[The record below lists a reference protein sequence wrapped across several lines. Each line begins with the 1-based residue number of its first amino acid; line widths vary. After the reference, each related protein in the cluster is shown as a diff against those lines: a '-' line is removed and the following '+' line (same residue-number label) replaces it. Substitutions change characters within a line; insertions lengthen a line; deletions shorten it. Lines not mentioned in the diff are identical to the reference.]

1 MKICWV
7 NWVEPRDFEISPHVG
22 LAWGFLF
29 PTPAQN
35 GEPAPQIGTHQPYL
49 SFDSAAS
56 SAGEYTMSPKSSK
69 SKVDPERRAQ
79 IEREWANMQANAE
92 LLRPRSPIGQ
102 SAQSVKQP
110 PSNSSA
116 PNDQVS
122 WCAG

>member
-1 MKICWV
+1 
-7 NWVEPRDFEISPHVG
+7 
-22 LAWGFLF
+22 
-29 PTPAQN
+29 
-35 GEPAPQIGTHQPYL
+35 
-49 SFDSAAS
+49 
-56 SAGEYTMSPKSSK
+56 MSPKSSK

-110 PSNSSA
+110 PSSSSA

>member
-1 MKICWV
+1 
-7 NWVEPRDFEISPHVG
+7 
-22 LAWGFLF
+22 
-29 PTPAQN
+29 
-35 GEPAPQIGTHQPYL
+35 
-49 SFDSAAS
+49 
-56 SAGEYTMSPKSSK
+56 MSPKSSK

-102 SAQSVKQP
+102 SAHQLKQP
-110 PSNSSA
+110 PSNSAA